1 VRSVCRVYIRSTL
14 GLAASTIARR
24 DGAGLAP
31 ADQHKITRGIQL
43 QALAHVVAQRLSMS
57 NLVVQ
62 QLSGFIELQKP
73 LTGFEKHLLH
83 KYKELDVSLVAEC
96 SPESSGYHC

>member
-1 VRSVCRVYIRSTL
+1 
-14 GLAASTIARR
+14 
-24 DGAGLAP
+24 
-31 ADQHKITRGIQL
+31 
-43 QALAHVVAQRLSMS
+43 MS